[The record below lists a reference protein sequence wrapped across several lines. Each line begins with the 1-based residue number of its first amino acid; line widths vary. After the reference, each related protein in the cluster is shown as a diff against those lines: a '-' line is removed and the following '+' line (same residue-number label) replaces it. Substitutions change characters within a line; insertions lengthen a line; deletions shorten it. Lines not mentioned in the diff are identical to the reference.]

1 MTSTSPPAA
10 LPMPPRRSAWNV
22 QRAVLFALL
31 IREFSTRVG
40 GQWVG
45 AVWTLFEPLAHM
57 LMLVLVLGLM
67 QTATLM
73 PGMDFQV
80 YLATGLVCYF
90 LFQNLALRLLDGIDA
105 NRGLFA
111 YRQVK
116 PLDPLLARGV
126 VETTMNLLVFSFT
139 LGLLGWLGHEVVPA
153 RPLEAIAGF
162 LLVALLGTGYG
173 LCTAVLSHDRP
184 RLRSLLRM
192 LMLPLY
198 FISGVVFPVDLLPR
212 ETLEWLLWNPLLH
225 LVEITRSAFVPAYR
239 PAEGI
244 NLMYPVL
251 CTLGYWAVGLALY
264 RADRRRL
271 IAS

>member
-1 MTSTSPPAA
+1 MSPTAAPSA

-45 AVWTLFEPLAHM
+45 AVWTLFEPLAHL
-57 LMLVLVLGLM
+57 LMLVTVLGMM
-67 QTATLM
+67 QTAPLM
-73 PGMDFQV
+73 PGMDYPV
-80 YLATGLVCYF
+80 YLATGLVGYF
-90 LFQNLALRLLDGIDA
+90 LFQNLALRLMDGIDA

-116 PLDPLLARGV
+116 PLDPLLARGI
-126 VETTMNLLVFSFT
+126 VETLMNLLVFGFT
-139 LGLLGWLGHEVVPA
+139 LGLLGWLGHEVLPTK
-153 RPLEAIAGF
+153 PLEAMAGF
-162 LLVALLGTGYG
+162 GLVALLGTGYG
-173 LCTAVLSHDRP
+173 ITTAVLSHERP

-192 LMLPLY
+192 VMLPLY
-198 FISGVVFPVDLLPR
+198 FVSGVIFPVDLLPP
-212 ETLEWLLWNPLLH
+212 ETLAWLLWNPLLH
-225 LVEITRSAFVPAYR
+225 LVEITRAAFVPAYH

-244 NLMYPVL
+244 NLLYPVL
-251 CTLGYWAVGLALY
+251 CTLGYWAAGLALY